1 MLRRYAFIG
10 LTPSERSLLDSLFV
24 HDGGQLVRV
33 RQAQQAHLLFVNGDD
48 RSVVERV
55 RQDNPGALLVLVGHP
70 PAAARQALG
79 DLPVLRRPLDI
90 VQMVE
95 VLSTLDWP
103 EGANERAPSGFGES
117 LFAPSSPS
125 PVFAASAAS
134 GQGEG
139 AQARPGSPQA
149 LVPTGET
156 LAAASAPP
164 ALHAA
169 SAPRRLM
176 PAPPPKPSLPDAP
189 ASRGDVDVLVVT
201 LRPQRQ
207 DYTLPY
213 GLRRLGCRVRVI
225 GSVREALAEIARG
238 SAPFVFLDESSLG
251 EQLLPLARTVNAQ
264 RAVPGQAPYLVA
276 VARGGSVFDRLRA
289 RMAGCTWMNAPLDK
303 PRLAA
308 FFARRGLAL
317 PSLE

>member
-1 MLRRYAFIG
+1 MPRRYAFIG

-48 RSVVERV
+48 RRVIERV
-55 RQDNPGALLVLVGHP
+55 RQDNPHALLVLVGRP
-70 PAAARQALG
+70 PAAARQALS

-90 VQMVE
+90 AQTVE

-103 EGANERAPSGFGES
+103 DGADEDERASSGFDES
-117 LFAPSSPS
+117 LFATPSPPPAARRTERVAVTSDPSS
-125 PVFAASAAS
+125 FAPTTA
-134 GQGEG
+134 G
-139 AQARPGSPQA
+139 
-149 LVPTGET
+149 VPMP
-156 LAAASAPP
+156 APP
-164 ALHAA
+164 QPPEPKRARA
-169 SAPRRLM
+169 RLM
-176 PAPPPKPSLPDAP
+176 PAPPPPPAP
-189 ASRGDVDVLVVT
+189 ASSQNADVLVVT
-201 LRPQRQ
+201 LRPQGQ

-276 VARGGSVFDRLRA
+276 VARGGSVFDRLRV
-289 RMAGCTWMNAPLDK
+289 RMAGCTWMSAPLDK
-303 PRLAA
+303 PRLVA

-317 PSLE
+317 PFAH